1 MKVIIK
7 VPLYIRILNI
17 IGCLLMLF
25 GLVEVYSHFL
35 PETVWRYT
43 PIVCIVVG
51 VILIIPQ
58 HFIALME
65 ILKYRPRNDG

>member
-7 VPLYIRILNI
+7 TPWYFKLMTV

-25 GLVEVYSHFL
+25 GIVEVYCKFL
-35 PETVWRYT
+35 PETAWRYIPLT
-43 PIVCIVVG
+43 CIILG
-51 VILIIPQ
+51 VFLIIPQ

-65 ILKYRPRNDG
+65 ILKYRPKNDK